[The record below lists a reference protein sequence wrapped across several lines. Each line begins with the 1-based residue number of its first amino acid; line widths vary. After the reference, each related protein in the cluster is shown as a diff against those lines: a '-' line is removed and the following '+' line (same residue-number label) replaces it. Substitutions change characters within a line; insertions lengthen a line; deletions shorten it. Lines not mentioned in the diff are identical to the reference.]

1 MDPCFEVVYK
11 LAPRAHSKSLQ
22 PKAKIKMKVIF
33 FLASLVVYASTS
45 FDFAFLEGEAS
56 PVKLKLVDSAGQRLE
71 KLCDHLRRFNA
82 AHLISSGKAW

>member
-1 MDPCFEVVYK
+1 
-11 LAPRAHSKSLQ
+11 
-22 PKAKIKMKVIF
+22 MKVMF
-33 FLASLVVYASTS
+33 FLASLVVYAST
-45 FDFAFLEGEAS
+45 FDFAFLERGVS

>member
-1 MDPCFEVVYK
+1 MVYK
-11 LAPRAHSKSLQ
+11 LVPRAHSKSLQ
-22 PKAKIKMKVIF
+22 LKAKFKMKVIF
-33 FLASLVVYASTS
+33 FLASLVVYASN
-45 FDFAFLEGEAS
+45 FDFGFLEGEAS